1 MNTRD
6 KWPLGLLLH
15 DAARALRRR
24 FDLRATELGLSTAQ
38 WRLLVHLFRCG
49 RITQARLAERLEI
62 EPISVSRLI
71 DRMTEL
77 GWVLREPDPNDRR
90 SRIVVPT
97 AKAEEAHAQGLILAD
112 GVYEE
117 AMRGMP
123 DDQRHALIASLSHLI
138 GNLSDSAE
146 GDTACAP
153 PAKPAAPR
161 TGHAPSTPE
170 TKAS

>member
-1 MNTRD
+1 METRE

-71 DRMTEL
+71 DRMTEQ
-77 GWVLREPDPNDRR
+77 GWVLREPDPTDRR

-97 AKAEEAHAQGLILAD
+97 EKARDAYARGLILAD

-117 AMRGMP
+117 ALRGMP
-123 DDQRHALIASLSHLI
+123 DDQRHAMIASLRQVI
-138 GNLSDSAE
+138 GNLSDDAD
-146 GDTACAP
+146 GFAAHAP
-153 PAKPAAPR
+153 PQHTPARTAPTRPLSR
-161 TGHAPSTPE
+161 TES
-170 TKAS
+170 S

>member
-1 MNTRD
+1 MKTRD

-49 RITQARLAERLEI
+49 RISQARLAERLEI

-71 DRMTEL
+71 DRMAEL
-77 GWVLREPDPNDRR
+77 GWVVREPDPNDRR

-97 AKAEEAHAQGLILAD
+97 EKAQAAYAQGLVIAD

-117 AMRGMP
+117 AMQGLP
-123 DDQRHALIASLSHLI
+123 DDQRHAMIASLRQVI
-138 GNLSDSAE
+138 ANLAE
-146 GDTACAP
+146 EATGDGGCAP
-153 PAKPAAPR
+153 PERAAPKSVAR
-161 TGHAPSTPE
+161 HLNPE
-170 TKAS
+170 TESS